1 MAHSCAPAQAECRL
15 TSSLEPGLLLA
26 PLRLEPVCQEPG
38 LLIIHDLLS
47 QAEVTYMKTSVLQHL
62 QVATV
67 VDASDK
73 SGDGKKISNERTQA
87 SGWLFDKVRVLETGL
102 NLNGARVYLYMKDHS
117 LLAKLSK
124 RASLLTNLEMTQ
136 PLAQDPG
143 SNIASEAW
151 QVGVYG
157 PGGHYLP
164 HFDAFDVL
172 GADSHAGNIWVGNR

>member
-1 MAHSCAPAQAECRL
+1 MAHSCAPARAVCRL
-15 TSSLEPGLLLA
+15 TSGLEPGLLLA
-26 PLRLEPVCQEPG
+26 PLRLEPVCEEPG

-47 QAEVTYMKTSVLQHL
+47 QAEVAYMKTSVVQHL

-67 VDASDK
+67 VDTSDK
-73 SGDGKKISNERTQA
+73 SGDGKKVSNERTQA
-87 SGWLFDKVRVLETGL
+87 SGWLFDKVRVVETGER
-102 NLNGARVYLYMKDHS
+102 NLEYLYIKDHS

-124 RASLLTNLEMTQ
+124 RASLVTNLELTQ
-136 PLAQDPG
+136 PLAQDPD